1 MGTFIR
7 NVRLIGP
14 SSSAINLRFEG
25 DRIASLSPSESAV
38 QASDIELDGNGK
50 LAISGF
56 INAHTHLAM
65 VLFRG
70 LADDV
75 PLQVW
80 LKEHVWPIEQ
90 RLQPEDVYWCTL
102 LGIAEGI
109 RSGTTAFIDMYFHC
123 DQVARAVEESG
134 VRALL
139 SYGMIAP
146 SLEDRG
152 AAELATSKAFVQQWH
167 GHANGRIQVA
177 LSPHTLYTCGED
189 VWRKTIEL
197 AHELGTPLHTH
208 VSETRSEV
216 DDWKARTGMTPVRY
230 LQSIDAF
237 SVPTLAAHCVHV
249 DKDDIAILADHPITV
264 AHCPKSN
271 AKLGSGIAPVPA
283 MKQAG
288 VRVAIGTD
296 GAASNNRLD
305 MIEEL
310 RAAWILQRALH
321 ENPTHLSSQDVVAM
335 AMDAGRGILG
345 LPENGLSEGAPADL
359 VLFDT
364 DRIHTTPP
372 HDMAAM
378 LAYAANSGDVTDVYV
393 DGKSLLK
400 NGELRTIDEERVKSE
415 VRRLLHKIKNR

>member
-1 MGTFIR
+1 MGTLIR
-7 NVRLIGP
+7 NVRPIGP
-14 SSSAINLRFEG
+14 SNSTINLRFED
-25 DRIASLSPSESAV
+25 DRIASLSTSEPA
-38 QASDIELDGNGK
+38 AHDGDFELDGSGK
-50 LAISGF
+50 LAASGF

-80 LKEHVWPIEQ
+80 LEEHVWPIEQ
-90 RLQPEDVYWCTL
+90 LLQPEDVYWCTL

-139 SYGMIAP
+139 SYGIIAP
-146 SLEDRG
+146 SLEEHG
-152 AAELATSKAFVQQWH
+152 TSEFETSKALIKRWH
-167 GHANGRIQVA
+167 GRADGRIQIA
-177 LSPHTLYTCGED
+177 LSPHAVTTCGED
-189 VWRKTIEL
+189 VWRKAIEL
-197 AHELGTPLHTH
+197 AHELNIPLHAH

-216 DDWKARTGMTPVRY
+216 EDWITKMGATPVQY
-230 LQSIDAF
+230 LQRIEAF
-237 SVPTLAAHCVHV
+237 SVPMLAAHCVHV
-249 DKDDIAILADHPITV
+249 DDDDIAILADHPVTV

-283 MKQAG
+283 MKEAG
-288 VRVAIGTD
+288 VCVAIGTD

-305 MIEEL
+305 MVEEL
-310 RAAWILQRALH
+310 RATWILQRAHH
-321 ENPTHLSSQDVVAM
+321 EDPTHLSSQDVVDM
-335 AMDAGRGILG
+335 AVTAGRSILG

-372 HDMAAM
+372 HDAAAM
-378 LAYAANSGDVTDVYV
+378 LAYAVNSQDVTDVYV
-393 DGKSLLK
+393 DGKALLK
-400 NGELRTIDEERVKSE
+400 DGELRTIDEERVKSE
-415 VRRLLHKIKNR
+415 VRRLLLRIKNR